1 MSKVEDKILKMAGR
15 ETPFRVPDGYFE
27 NLTERIMDGLPEVE
41 EKPAMKPVRISMWD
55 RVKPWVYM
63 AAMFVGAALI
73 IRVATGITAQDKTVV
88 ATSDDMEWEMS
99 YLDNV
104 MDYSMMDSYQLYV
117 YLSEE
122 DDME

>member
-1 MSKVEDKILKMAGR
+1 MSKVEDKIVKMAGR

-41 EKPAMKPVRISMWD
+41 KKPAMKPVRISMWD